1 MHVAPFGSYL
11 SRVAP
16 VLAATCAA
24 LWLTAPV
31 AAAEAGCAAASA
43 APAEAEGETLEQ
55 ATLCLVNAQRSRRGL
70 RPLRASP
77 RLARSAALHAEDMER
92 RNYFS
97 HASPSGA
104 SFVDRIRET
113 GYLRGVR
120 RWALGEN
127 IGWGIGSRSTPRSVV
142 EAWMDSPG
150 HRAIILS
157 RSYDDIGIGLATGA
171 PVRRRGSRAATY
183 VTDFGARG

>member
-1 MHVAPFGSYL
+1 MHVAPIGSYRPRL
-11 SRVAP
+11 ALA
-16 VLAATCAA
+16 LAAACAA
-24 LWLTAPV
+24 LWLTAPG
-31 AAAEAGCAAASA
+31 AAAEPGCSSGSAAAS
-43 APAEAEGETLEQ
+43 EAEGETLEQ
-55 ATLCLVNAQRSRRGL
+55 ATLCLLNAQRSRRGL
-70 RPLRASP
+70 RPLRAS
-77 RLARSAALHAEDMER
+77 RKLGRSAALHAEDMER

-97 HASPSGA
+97 HSSLSGD
-104 SFVDRIRET
+104 SFVDRIRQT
-113 GYLRGVR
+113 GYLRGTR
-120 RWALGEN
+120 RWALAEN

-157 RSYDDIGIGLATGA
+157 RSYDDVGIGLATGA